1 VDPKSQVREVLLRDK
16 FLTQLSPDIRRRLQ
30 KLVAEGNKMLDQLVQ
45 MAISAYYIWYIV
57 YNTVYIFCILE

>member
-16 FLTQLSPDIRRRLQ
+16 FLTQLSPDIRRKLQ